1 MKGFKSVVVAR
12 IFGLICFS
20 LLFGL
25 TLRAQDAG
33 TISLTP
39 ADVASLNS
47 LSATQLAALISTPEA
62 TPTISAD
69 SVPPGATYYSLQTTM
84 PPMPFNLSGSPVW
97 SMGGNSYLENDIN
110 YDYNSPSSGG
120 IHAMDMDGP
129 SLPGGL
135 GTNDSGDDVTNS
147 YTPYVVP
154 TNGLWLQIANTD
166 LINAYL
172 NLNNA
177 TDSVY
182 EILTK
187 TDLTASTWQSP
198 WMTQILLRMPVGNLT
213 REPTSR

>member
-1 MKGFKSVVVAR
+1 MAKLRRGGGVTAR
-12 IFGLICFS
+12 IFGLICPGI
-20 LLFGL
+20 LLGL
-25 TLRAQDAG
+25 TLHAQEAG

-39 ADVASLNS
+39 ADLVSLNN
-47 LSATQLAALISTPEA
+47 LSPAQLAALISTLEA
-62 TPTISAD
+62 TPTLSAD
-69 SVPPGATYYSLQTTM
+69 SVPPGATYFSLQNSTM

-97 SMGGNSYLENDIN
+97 SMGGNSYLENDIS

-120 IHAMDMDGP
+120 LHAMDMDGP

-154 TNGLWLQIANTD
+154 TNGLWLQITNTD

-177 TDSVY
+177 RIWSM
-182 EILTK
+182 K
-187 TDLTASTWQSP
+187 SSP
-198 WMTQILLRMPVGNLT
+198 KPI
-213 REPTSR
+213 